1 MDCRDLE
8 QMFWDRL
15 GLVPADSQLTTDNI
29 NTPENQMQQAARF
42 RELALATQALM
53 DAKEFEPLRISNRLA
68 ILDPRSTSRPSLR

>member
-1 MDCRDLE
+1 
-8 QMFWDRL
+8 MFWDRL

-29 NTPENQMQQAARF
+29 NTPETHVQQAARF

-68 ILDPRSTSRPSLR
+68 ILDPRSTSRPS